1 MIEEPNKENE
11 QVEKLFEAARKEH
24 QKNYRQLEKTSGIL
38 LVLASLLMATIFLVA
53 LAYSENSLIV
63 QAISIV
69 SLVVAV
75 GLFARGL
82 QQALVGRR

>member
-1 MIEEPNKENE
+1 MTEKSNKENE
-11 QVEKLFEAARKEH
+11 QVEELFEAARKEH
-24 QKNYRQLEKTSGIL
+24 QKNHRQLEKTSGIL

-69 SLVVAV
+69 SLVVSV

-82 QQALVGRR
+82 QHALIGRR